1 MTYTGRAVVEQ
12 STHDPKAEGS
22 RRHDTQHTNIQQNDT
37 EHKGPNSATQHKRR
51 TAKQH
56 CYFAECH
63 VLFIDMMNV
72 VMLNVI
78 MLSVFMM
85 NVVCCVF

>member
-37 EHKGPNSATQHKRR
+37 EHIGPNSATQHKRR
-51 TAKQH
+51 TA
-56 CYFAECH
+56 
-63 VLFIDMMNV
+63 
-72 VMLNVI
+72 
-78 MLSVFMM
+78 
-85 NVVCCVF
+85 